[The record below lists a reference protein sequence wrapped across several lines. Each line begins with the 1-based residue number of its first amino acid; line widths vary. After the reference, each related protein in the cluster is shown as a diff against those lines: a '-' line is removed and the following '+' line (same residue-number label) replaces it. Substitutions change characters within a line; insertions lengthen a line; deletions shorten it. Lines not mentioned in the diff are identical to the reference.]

1 MANGSHILG
10 SADLKAFNGAV
21 WQTANSLGCLQS
33 GVLVFPII
41 PFVESFGR
49 RFSQRERGLQPQL
62 SQAVFALSPCV
73 GQLLECGFPG
83 DFRLVTRIT
92 EAAKYR

>member
-49 RFSQRERGLQPQL
+49 RFSQREREAFSL
-62 SQAVFALSPCV
+62 SCLRLSSPC
-73 GQLLECGFPG
+73 LLALGSFWSA
-83 DFRLVTRIT
+83 DFQEIS
-92 EAAKYR
+92 AW

>member
-49 RFSQRERGLQPQL
+49 RFSQRERERP
-62 SQAVFALSPCV
+62 SASAVSGCLRPVSLRWAASGVRISRRFP
-73 GQLLECGFPG
+73 PG
-83 DFRLVTRIT
+83 DTH
-92 EAAKYR
+92 YGGG